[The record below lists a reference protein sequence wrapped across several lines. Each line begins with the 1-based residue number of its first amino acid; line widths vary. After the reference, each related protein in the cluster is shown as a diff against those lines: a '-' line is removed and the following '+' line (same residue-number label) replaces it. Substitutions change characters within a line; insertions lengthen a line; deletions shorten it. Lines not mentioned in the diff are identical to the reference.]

1 MLGDAADPAEAPST
15 LPASGGAPP
24 PLAGAKKSLGDPP
37 GGPSKFAKA
46 NEFSKHGFA
55 PPVVARLSNLS
66 VPNDR
71 PLYLQLEIVGHF
83 SNVWVP
89 LNRRV
94 GFRVAVQWGAMI
106 AAPKRH
112 IHDHRHGD
120 DSEGGLYW
128 PGDGPR

>member
-1 MLGDAADPAEAPST
+1 VHGALSAVPSNRYLGEYTPV
-15 LPASGGAPP
+15 LYCI
-24 PLAGAKKSLGDPP
+24 
-37 GGPSKFAKA
+37 AKA